1 MRRKKPIRIWGINS
15 ERVKKF
21 WIEYLETCV
30 NYIGVWI
37 SVDIFKNYVDK
48 YIDKK
53 MEYIREQQKKE
64 AEQRE
69 R

>member
-1 MRRKKPIRIWGINS
+1 MGYNS
-15 ERVKKF
+15 EKIKKF
-21 WIEYLETCV
+21 WIETCV
-30 NYIGVWI
+30 NYIGIWI
-37 SVDIFKNYVDK
+37 SVDIFKNSVDK

>member
-64 AEQRE
+64 VEQRE